1 MARFLK
7 NPDLTRSGKLAA
19 RLPMVPSSS
28 YGDAP
33 ADGLIRFN
41 QANSK
46 VEFYYNGQWNQV
58 AKIGTVNIVTD
69 TFTTANGVTQY
80 GPMSYS
86 YSSGQEASVLV
97 FVGGVQQKP
106 VVNYT
111 FDGSFTLNLNPTSGT
126 AGQTIT
132 VLHNFNST
140 NAV

>member
-7 NPDLTRSGKLAA
+7 NPDLTASGRLAA

-33 ADGLIRFN
+33 IDGLIRFN
-41 QANSK
+41 QDNSK
-46 VEFYYNGQWNQV
+46 VEFYYNSTWNQV
-58 AKIGTVNIVTD
+58 AKIGTVPIIAD
-69 TFTTANGVTQY
+69 TFSTADGVTTY
-80 GPMSYS
+80 GPMSYA
-86 YSSGQEASVLV
+86 YSSGDEPNVLV

-106 VVNYT
+106 TINYT
-111 FDGSFTLNLNPTSGT
+111 FDGTATLNLNPTSGT

-140 NAV
+140 DAV